1 MATSLPQQ
9 PLAPK
14 KCSAH
19 LQQLALA
26 HVWARLIIPAL
37 MCLSVC
43 LCCSQEKRH
52 HITAE
57 LGYSQTWWRKYDFY
71 FAFCEAAFD
80 VRYIHDFHVTWVK
93 GQQQEHT
100 GLVAGAQPAAAAAVS
115 TVVAAAEA
123 GAGWVKQEL
132 PTDSFTQVRAT
143 GGGKL
148 SHFRTCFPH
157 AKLCCCIC
165 IGVRARIFERGSL
178 PCD

>member
-1 MATSLPQQ
+1 MP
-9 PLAPK
+9 
-14 KCSAH
+14 
-19 LQQLALA
+19 
-26 HVWARLIIPAL
+26 
-37 MCLSVC
+37 VC
-43 LCCSQEKRH
+43 VSQEKRH

-100 GLVAGAQPAAAAAVS
+100 GLTAGAQPAAAAAVS

-132 PTDSFTQVRAT
+132 PTDSFTQVT
-143 GGGKL
+143 SGVSKL
-148 SHFRTCFPH
+148 CHFRCCLLH
-157 AKLCCCIC
+157 AKLRCGMRRSLCRRRREQQPWPGASAQLLCVPIQLKQ
-165 IGVRARIFERGSL
+165 GSL
-178 PCD
+178 PCH